1 MNEMKSN
8 GQFSKFIKPKNL
20 LWQTKIVLFYFY
32 FLIDGGVDAYWENN
46 IQYNLSTL
54 SLFK

>member
-8 GQFSKFIKPKNL
+8 GQFSKLRLSCF
-20 LWQTKIVLFYFY
+20 LFLY
-32 FLIDGGVDAYWENN
+32 DDGVDAYWENN